1 MEEKSLRKKIL
12 VLGGGYVGSSNAL
25 LLSIKHDVIL
35 IDPDDEKTRKINNK
49 ESPIDD
55 NLMDEFFKNTNI
67 SLRAKKS
74 IDENTIN
81 CDYLLIALPTDF
93 DETTNFFDT
102 SVIDDT
108 VALLDNHALKAPII
122 IRSTVPVGYTRE
134 LQDKYPNLHFVFV
147 PEFLR
152 EGRALQDSLHPSRV
166 IIGSDSRNADEIE
179 KLFTNVIKNSPL
191 VLHMQTSEA
200 EAAKLFA
207 NSYLANRV
215 SFFNEVDS
223 FCLEKNLDTKSVI
236 CGISSDSRIGSDYN
250 NPSFGYGGYCL
261 PKDTKQLRA
270 NFGEIPQK
278 LFDAIISSNN
288 LRKKFL
294 LNKILDIDSEIIG
307 VFRLTMKKDSQNFR
321 ESPIL
326 DLMNLLIGSGKKI
339 IIYEP
344 LLKDNSV
351 EFEICNDFEE
361 FADKCD
367 LIIANRFDEMLKN
380 VKHKLFTRDIFGTN

>member
-102 SVIDDT
+102 SVIDILSLFAT
-108 VALLDNHALKAPII
+108 AIKAPII
-122 IRSTVPVGYTRE
+122 IRSIALVGYTVSFKTNTKFTFCICSRVLE
-134 LQDKYPNLHFVFV
+134 
-147 PEFLR
+147 R
-152 EGRALQDSLHPSRV
+152 GRALQDSLHPSRV

-191 VLHMQTSEA
+191 VLY
-200 EAAKLFA
+200 A
-207 NSYLANRV
+207 NL
-215 SFFNEVDS
+215 
-223 FCLEKNLDTKSVI
+223 
-236 CGISSDSRIGSDYN
+236 
-250 NPSFGYGGYCL
+250 
-261 PKDTKQLRA
+261 
-270 NFGEIPQK
+270 
-278 LFDAIISSNN
+278 
-288 LRKKFL
+288 
-294 LNKILDIDSEIIG
+294 
-307 VFRLTMKKDSQNFR
+307 
-321 ESPIL
+321 
-326 DLMNLLIGSGKKI
+326 
-339 IIYEP
+339 
-344 LLKDNSV
+344 
-351 EFEICNDFEE
+351 
-361 FADKCD
+361 
-367 LIIANRFDEMLKN
+367 
-380 VKHKLFTRDIFGTN
+380 

>member
-152 EGRALQDSLHPSRV
+152 EGGLC
-166 IIGSDSRNADEIE
+166 
-179 KLFTNVIKNSPL
+179 KT
-191 VLHMQTSEA
+191 
-200 EAAKLFA
+200 
-207 NSYLANRV
+207 V
-215 SFFNEVDS
+215 SIH
-223 FCLEKNLDTKSVI
+223 L
-236 CGISSDSRIGSDYN
+236 G
-250 NPSFGYGGYCL
+250 
-261 PKDTKQLRA
+261 
-270 NFGEIPQK
+270 
-278 LFDAIISSNN
+278 
-288 LRKKFL
+288 
-294 LNKILDIDSEIIG
+294 
-307 VFRLTMKKDSQNFR
+307 
-321 ESPIL
+321 
-326 DLMNLLIGSGKKI
+326 
-339 IIYEP
+339 
-344 LLKDNSV
+344 
-351 EFEICNDFEE
+351 
-361 FADKCD
+361 
-367 LIIANRFDEMLKN
+367 
-380 VKHKLFTRDIFGTN
+380 